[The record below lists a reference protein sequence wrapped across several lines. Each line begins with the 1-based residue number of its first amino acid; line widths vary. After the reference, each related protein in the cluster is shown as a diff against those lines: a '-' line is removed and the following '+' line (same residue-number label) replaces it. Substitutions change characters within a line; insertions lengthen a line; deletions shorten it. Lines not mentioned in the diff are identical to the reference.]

1 MQMVGAI
8 EESRMENKRKANG
21 YYYCFDDVVVD
32 CGNFSVRKNGE
43 PKPLTPRAFD
53 VLRYLIEQRGRV
65 VEKQELFDHIWKE
78 SFVTDYA
85 LAREIKEIRRALGDD
100 ATVPRY
106 VETVHKRGYRFIA
119 ELQEAED
126 GQSPVTDSAAI
137 LATDLP
143 PSHSL
148 RETRDRAIR
157 EPAIVLVGA
166 ESGKP
171 LTTLS
176 SQSKRLAVILGVFG
190 LLALTLTSVKLY
202 PRFKPA
208 PHAESLAVLPFSA
221 DAPTE
226 YLADGITESLINNL
240 SRLSNLRMTAR
251 ATAFSYKGK
260 EKDPRQVGQELNVG
274 TVLTGRVALRD
285 GSLTVQVD
293 LVDAMTGTQK
303 WGERYQRQLSDIF
316 AVEEEIGRQITE
328 KLRLRLSGDEQRQ
341 LTKRYTDNA
350 EVYQLYL
357 QGLYL
362 FNRKTEA
369 GLLKAI
375 DYFQQTVAKDPQYAP
390 AYPALANCYLM
401 LSAKEGPAKLLPEA
415 KAAATRALEID
426 NDLAEAHASLAHLK
440 WVYDLDRVGAESEL
454 EQALKLN
461 PNSAVV
467 HYVYGRVLTD
477 TGRFDEAHAQ
487 AWQAIELDPLS
498 IQYRKSVAYILF
510 LSRRYDEAIPE
521 YRKLIV
527 IAPEFPQA
535 QRELGLAYEQKAMYQ
550 EAFDQLQKT
559 FAMPENYGR
568 TMLRAD
574 IGHLY
579 AVWGKRTEA
588 RQVLAELIKQ
598 SEMSYVSAYDV
609 GVIYV
614 GLGETDQA
622 FRWLD
627 KAIKQRPFWLC
638 WLKLDPRLDRL
649 RSDPRFGDL
658 LRRVGLAH

>member
-1 MQMVGAI
+1 
-8 EESRMENKRKANG
+8 MEKKPKQLYEFGPFRLDAAE
-21 YYYCFDDVVVD
+21 
-32 CGNFSVRKNGE
+32 RLLLRAGE
-43 PKPLTPRAFD
+43 TVPLTPKAFD
-53 VLRYLIEQRGRV
+53 VLLALLEQPGHLL
-65 VEKQELFDHIWKE
+65 EKEVLLKAVWPD
-78 SFVTDYA
+78 SFVEENNLADNISRLRKA
-85 LAREIKEIRRALGDD
+85 LCDGENGQKFIE
-100 ATVPRY
+100 TVP
-106 VETVHKRGYRFIA
+106 KRGYRFVADVKELNGESAAPVTPVSPVSA
-119 ELQEAED
+119 ELA
-126 GQSPVTDSAAI
+126 VTPSAPKSAV
-137 LATDLP
+137 
-143 PSHSL
+143 SL
-148 RETRDRAIR
+148 R
-157 EPAIVLVGA
+157 
-166 ESGKP
+166 
-171 LTTLS
+171 
-176 SQSKRLAVILGVFG
+176 KRLQITLAIFG
-190 LLALTLTSVKLY
+190 LLALSLTSIGLY
-202 PRFKPA
+202 LHFKPA
-208 PHAESLAVLPFSA
+208 PRVESLAVLPFSA

-240 SRLSNLRMTAR
+240 SRLSNLRVTAR

-260 EKDPRQVGQELNVG
+260 EKNPRQVGQELNVG

-285 GSLTVQVD
+285 DYLTVQVEM
-293 LVDAMTGTQK
+293 VDAATGTQK
-303 WGERYQRQLSDIF
+303 WGERYQRKLSDIF

-328 KLRLRLSGDEQRQ
+328 KLRLRLSGEEQRQ
-341 LTKRYTDNA
+341 LAKRYTDNA

-375 DYFQQTVAKDPQYAP
+375 DYFEQAVAKDPRYAP

-415 KAAATRALEID
+415 KAAVTRALAID
-426 NDLAEAHASLAHLK
+426 HDLAEAHASLGHLK
-440 WVYDLDRVGAESEL
+440 WVYDLDRAGAESEL
-454 EQALKLN
+454 GQALKLN

-487 AWQAIELDPLS
+487 AKQAIELDPLS

-510 LSRRYDEAIPE
+510 LSRRYDEAIAE

-535 QRELGLAYEQKAMYQ
+535 QRELGLAYEQKRMYQ

-559 FAMPENYGR
+559 HEMPENYGK

-588 RQVLAELIKQ
+588 QQVLAELLRQ
-598 SEMSYVSAYDV
+598 SEQSYVSAYDIA
-609 GVIYV
+609 VIYA
-614 GLGETDQA
+614 GLGETERA
-622 FRWLD
+622 FAWLD
-627 KAIKQRPFWLC
+627 KAVEQHPFWLC
-638 WLKLDPRLDRL
+638 WLKLDPRLDAL
-649 RSDPRFGDL
+649 RADSRFRFL
-658 LRRVGLAH
+658 LQRVGQTH